1 MRRPPRCNLMRIDV
15 LCYNLSNNAFGRAYL
30 LADLLRRSGHQT
42 RIVGLRL
49 GPSVWGPLADCDIET
64 VPVPSG
70 AKYPDVLGS
79 MGRLLRVLDCD
90 VALASKPRV
99 SSFGAAL
106 LKRMAP
112 GSGLKILLDID
123 DWEAGQDLPVT
134 RGKFLRRLPEAIN
147 IDSFYDP
154 LALGKLTR
162 RADGITVST
171 TFLQKMYGGRLLPHV
186 RDTDFLDPAKYDR
199 DGLRGAL
206 GLTDEFVIAFLGSIR
221 RHKGIELLLTM
232 LPRLEPM
239 KARLLLLGTQNVDP
253 AIRDIM
259 NRHTRY
265 IIEQPEIPYRDLP
278 KFHAVSD
285 LVVLPQ
291 MDTPF
296 GRAQLP
302 MKLLDA
308 MAMARPIISTNV
320 SDIPMILEGCGVI
333 LESYDEDELVE
344 KIVSLQGDPGLR
356 KRLGE
361 AARHRCME
369 RYSYRQGMDILDGAL
384 KGL

>member
-1 MRRPPRCNLMRIDV
+1 MRIDV

-30 LADLLRRSGHQT
+30 LADLLKRLGHRV
-42 RIVGLRL
+42 RIVGLQL
-49 GPSVWGPLADCDIET
+49 GQSLWGPLSDCDIET
-64 VPVPSG
+64 IPVRSG

-79 MGRLLRVLDCD
+79 MGRLLSIMDCD
-90 VALASKPRV
+90 VAYASKPRV

-106 LKRMAP
+106 LKRMRP
-112 GSGLKILLDID
+112 GSGMKLLLDID
-123 DWEAGQDLPVT
+123 DWEAGQDRPVT
-134 RGKFLRRLPEAIN
+134 GAKLLRRLPEAIN
-147 IDSFYDP
+147 VDSFYDP

-186 RDTDFLDPAKYDR
+186 RDTDFLDPARYDR
-199 DGLRGAL
+199 EALRRAL
-206 GLTDEFVIAFLGSIR
+206 GLKDEFVIAFLGSIR

-232 LPRLEPM
+232 LPRLEAM
-239 KARLLLLGTQNVDP
+239 NARLLLLGTGSVEP
-253 AIRDIM
+253 EIRDIM
-259 NRHTRY
+259 NRHKKY
-265 IIEQPEIPYRDLP
+265 ILEHPEIPYRDLP
-278 KFHAVSD
+278 KFHMVSD

-320 SDIPMILEGCGVI
+320 SDIPMVLEGCGVI

-344 KIVSLQGDPGLR
+344 KITGLHGDPGLR
-356 KRLGE
+356 QRLGSS
-361 AARHRCME
+361 ARKRCVE
-369 RYSYRQGMDILDGAL
+369 RYSYRQGQDILAGAL
-384 KGL
+384 KDL